1 MRLTRFINNLSI
13 QRKFILLYVMCVLL
27 PLIVIQAYVLT
38 FTISEVRERERK
50 NAQMA
55 LERVYAAV
63 QNQVSTTIALA
74 NAVAADS
81 LLSRQIARQYDE
93 PDVYY
98 EQYYTEIRPKLARY
112 QTAYIFQISN
122 IEIYTDNHTVLS
134 GGHVMRHDTMEGKH
148 WYGGYAP
155 PSSVVVYPRYQV
167 TSGTE
172 RVQMSVL
179 RVLDSALLKLDL
191 NMDTIHRALY
201 QERDYMHILLLDPV
215 GQIASH
221 SESRTLLAHAAE
233 SIEMPETFDSVA
245 VFGDSTPM
253 AGWRLV
259 ATIKKETTASS
270 LRSAVWFSLSIALAT
285 GALAA
290 AVASLIARSFTRR
303 GKAMLT
309 NMDEVAAGQFTR
321 IEGDMG
327 SDEIGVLVNHYNDM
341 TARLSSLIDDVYVLE
356 LQKKNLDVERLRAE
370 LKYLQAQIDP
380 HFLFNTLNAVL
391 VVCMKSHYD
400 EVVPTLRSLAKLLR
414 RMADAS
420 EDLTPLAS
428 EIDFVRMYLEIMRFR
443 FGDRLRFCIDAQSE
457 AEGWL
462 VPKFCIQTLVENAC
476 KHSMETLTEGGFVQ
490 VTAHITADTLQ
501 IRVQDDGVGM
511 PPDQLSRL
519 QEGLAGRAA
528 PLPGVGL
535 INVVRRL
542 ALYYGDLASLS
553 IESAPEEGTTVMLH
567 VPPTGEEAIYVPG
580 HTGGR

>member
-1 MRLTRFINNLSI
+1 MRLMRLINNLSI
-13 QRKFILLYVMCVLL
+13 QRKFVLLYVVCVLL

-38 FTISEVRERERK
+38 FTMSEVRERERK

-55 LERVYAAV
+55 IERVHASV
-63 QNQVSTTIALA
+63 QNQVSATISLA
-74 NAVAADS
+74 NALAADS
-81 LLSRQIARQYDE
+81 LLTRQIGRHYDD

-98 EQYYTEIRPKLARY
+98 AQYYTEIRPKLARY

-122 IEIYTDNHTVLS
+122 IEIYTDNDTVLS
-134 GGHVMRHDTMEGKH
+134 GGHVMRHDTMEGKP
-148 WYGGYAP
+148 WYESFTP
-155 PSSVVVYPRYQV
+155 PASVVAYPRYQV
-167 TSGTE
+167 TSGTT

-179 RVLDSALLKLDL
+179 RALDTALLKLDL

-201 QERDYMHILLLDPV
+201 QEREYLHILLLDPKDQV
-215 GQIASH
+215 ASH
-221 SESRTLLAHAAE
+221 SESMTLLAHAAE
-233 SIEMPETFDSVA
+233 SMALPEAFDSVI
-245 VFGDSTPM
+245 VFGESTPM

-259 ATIKKETTASS
+259 ASIKQETLAAS
-270 LRSAVWFSLSIALAT
+270 LRNTVWLSLSMALAT

-290 AVASLIARSFTRR
+290 VVASLIARSFTRR
-303 GKAMLT
+303 SKALLA
-309 NMDEVAAGQFTR
+309 NMDDVAAGQFNR

-327 SDEIGVLVNHYNDM
+327 SDEIGVLVHHYNDM

-370 LKYLQAQIDP
+370 LKYLQAQVDP

-391 VVCMKSHYD
+391 VVCMKNHYD
-400 EVVPTLRSLAKLLR
+400 EVTPTLRSLAKLLR

-428 EIDFVRMYLEIMRFR
+428 EIDFVRMYLQIMRFR
-443 FGDRLRFCIDAQSE
+443 FGDRLRFSIDAQSE

-476 KHSMETLTEGGFVQ
+476 KHSMEALTEGGIVK
-490 VTAHITADTLQ
+490 VTAQIASDTLH
-501 IRVQDDGVGM
+501 ICVQDDGAGM
-511 PPDQLSRL
+511 SPDQLAQL
-519 QEGLAGRAA
+519 QDGLAGRAA

-542 ALYYGDLASLS
+542 ALYYGDRASLS
-553 IESAPEEGTTVMLH
+553 IESAPGEGTTVWLH
-567 VPPTGEEAIYVPG
+567 VPRTGEEASYVPG
-580 HTGGR
+580 SIGG